1 MMVCS
6 CLGRSGPRSR
16 QAFTLVEL
24 LVVIA
29 IIGIL
34 IAMLLPAI
42 QAARE
47 SARRANCSNNLR
59 QIGTGIQLYADR
71 NSEQVPPS
79 AWGGYSWLALM
90 YPVMERNTDWSG
102 YRLCRLG
109 TTTALGPLQTTT
121 TPEDVGP
128 SGISNLMQ
136 TQAFRSDVYI
146 CPTRGFRMSGYNNTG
161 TNYQAVD
168 YVAIGVTSRPSQSDY
183 PATAPYN
190 QHFTSTGSGAAVDWI
205 RGPIVG
211 YNSYTWAVV
220 NAGTGE
226 RVPSIMSRVTLG
238 GITDG
243 TSYTAFS
250 GEKHLAA
257 DKLGVAG
264 PDYPQAVAYVEGG
277 YAGGKIIG
285 LGLATRPDMPPQRS
299 AAEAGGTADWSSPYA
314 DSVFM
319 FGSWHPGICQ
329 FVFGDAR
336 VQAVKNY
343 AAADVLGYMGG
354 RNDGQPYNLP

>member
-146 CPTRGFRMSGYNNTG
+146 CPTRGFRMSGENNTR
-161 TNYQAVD
+161 TSYESVD
-168 YVAIGVTSRPSQSDY
+168 YVAIGVTSRPSQSD
-183 PATAPYN
+183 
-190 QHFTSTGSGAAVDWI
+190 
-205 RGPIVG
+205 
-211 YNSYTWAVV
+211 
-220 NAGTGE
+220 
-226 RVPSIMSRVTLG
+226 
-238 GITDG
+238 
-243 TSYTAFS
+243 
-250 GEKHLAA
+250 
-257 DKLGVAG
+257 
-264 PDYPQAVAYVEGG
+264 
-277 YAGGKIIG
+277 
-285 LGLATRPDMPPQRS
+285 
-299 AAEAGGTADWSSPYA
+299 
-314 DSVFM
+314 
-319 FGSWHPGICQ
+319 
-329 FVFGDAR
+329 
-336 VQAVKNY
+336 
-343 AAADVLGYMGG
+343 
-354 RNDGQPYNLP
+354 